1 MAGEYVKNLDQ
12 RVEILWQKF
21 NKIGS
26 GGGGTSD
33 YSDLTNKPQIN
44 STELSGNKSS
54 ADLGLASATDMTA
67 QQAKTVGM
75 GNGDTNYITVN
86 GIRVY
91 VASTAPTGTIPEG
104 SIGLGF

>member
-1 MAGEYVKNLDQ
+1 MSEYKTPNLSQ
-12 RVEILWQKF
+12 RVEILYQKVAKM
-21 NKIGS
+21 NGS
-26 GGGGTSD
+26 GGTSD

-54 ADLGLASATDMTA
+54 ADLGLASATDMTT
-67 QQAKTVGM
+67 QQGKTVGM
-75 GNGDTNYITVN
+75 GAGDTNYITVN
-86 GIRVY
+86 GIRIY